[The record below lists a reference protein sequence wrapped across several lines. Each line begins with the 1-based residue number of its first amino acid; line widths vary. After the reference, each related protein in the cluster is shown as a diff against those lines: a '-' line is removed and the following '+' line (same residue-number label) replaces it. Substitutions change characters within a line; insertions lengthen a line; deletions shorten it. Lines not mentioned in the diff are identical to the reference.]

1 MGRER
6 HAVGQI
12 VTTVG
17 GERLAQD
24 AGSAIPTDG
33 CRADAA
39 LLRRDRPSRQL
50 PATPQR
56 LGIARRM
63 AARELP
69 DHRARRSFQAPAEAN
84 SIPRK
89 LLAQVARQAER
100 VWTVDTTC

>member
-1 MGRER
+1 MASER

-12 VTTVG
+12 VTAVG
-17 GERLAQD
+17 GERFAQD

-39 LLRRDRPSRQL
+39 LLRRERPSRQL
-50 PATPQR
+50 PATPKR
-56 LGIARRM
+56 LGKARRK

-69 DHRARRSFQAPAEAN
+69 DHRARRSFQGPAESN

-100 VWTVDTTC
+100 VWTENTTC